1 MIMDENNA
9 SPEEMEL
16 IELLKSL
23 KTKIKIVGCGGA
35 GSNTITRIIDE
46 GIQDVEL
53 IAMNTDA
60 PHLYMTKA
68 QKKVLLGKRLT
79 RGLGAGALPEIGM
92 KAALE
97 SEEDIKKMLEGSDIV
112 FITAGLG
119 GGTGTGSANVVAKIA
134 KDLGALTV
142 AVVTLPFSSEG
153 RFRFENAM
161 WGLEKLLNN
170 ADTVIV
176 ILNDKLLKLVP
187 RMPLNK
193 AFRVADEVLVR
204 AIKGI
209 SEMITKPGLINL
221 DYNDLKTTMKESGLA
236 VIGLGESDGENRA
249 EKATEMAVNS
259 PLIDIDISGATGAL
273 IDVIGGDDMTVE
285 EAHKVVQMVEQK
297 LSNNSRIIWG
307 ASVRPEYKREMS
319 VMVVLTGVK
328 GIPKYTF
335 SDQGIKIDIVK

>member
-1 MIMDENNA
+1 MMDENNA
-9 SPEEMEL
+9 TPEELEL
-16 IELLKSL
+16 MELLKSM
-23 KTKIKIVGCGGA
+23 KTRIKIVGCGGA
-35 GSNTITRIIDE
+35 GSNTISRIIDE

-60 PHLYMTKA
+60 PHLYMTRA
-68 QKKVLLGKRLT
+68 QKKVLLGKRST
-79 RGLGAGALPEIGM
+79 RGLGAGAQPEIGM

-97 SEEDIKKMLEGSDIV
+97 SEEEIKKVLEGSDIV

-134 KDLGALTV
+134 KEIGALTV

-153 RFRFENAM
+153 KYRFDNAM
-161 WGLEKLLNN
+161 WGLEKLLKE

-187 RMPLNK
+187 RLPLNK

-236 VIGLGESDGENRA
+236 VIGLGESDGEKRA
-249 EKATEMAVNS
+249 EAATEMAIKS
-259 PLIDIDISGATGAL
+259 PLIDIDISGARGAL

-285 EAHKVVQMVEQK
+285 EAHRVVQMVEQNLAK
-297 LSNNSRIIWG
+297 DARIIWG
-307 ASVRPEYKREMS
+307 ASVRPDYKREMS
-319 VMVVLTGVK
+319 VMVVLTGIR
-328 GIPKYTF
+328 GMPKYTF
-335 SDQGIKIDIVK
+335 TDQGIKIDIVK

>member
-1 MIMDENNA
+1 MDENNA

-23 KTKIKIVGCGGA
+23 KTKIIIVGCGGA